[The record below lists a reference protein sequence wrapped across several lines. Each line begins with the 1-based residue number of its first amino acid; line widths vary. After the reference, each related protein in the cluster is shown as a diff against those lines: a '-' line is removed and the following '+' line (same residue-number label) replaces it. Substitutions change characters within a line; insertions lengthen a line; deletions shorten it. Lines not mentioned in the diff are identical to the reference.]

1 MLTCTS
7 SCSVYL
13 LFRSYK
19 RSSENDAA
27 DPFGPGVGIAELN
40 TSRDQYTAVYEA
52 FVPKTEQSMNELQ
65 ALCKLLEN
73 GKHADAEASETALA
87 ECRAKIAGTLKN

>member
-1 MLTCTS
+1 
-7 SCSVYL
+7 
-13 LFRSYK
+13 
-19 RSSENDAA
+19 
-27 DPFGPGVGIAELN
+27 
-40 TSRDQYTAVYEA
+40 
-52 FVPKTEQSMNELQ
+52 MNELQ